1 MQRKFDSQSIFKFWY
16 QNWLRLLLTTEIWVI
31 LYDVF
36 LRAFHFQHWSTKRLV
51 YDMLFMDQVHMGH
64 MWYMPMIIG
73 LYICIPFAARA
84 LKSVDLQIIKFPI
97 LILSLYAFGIPVLV
111 AFNQAMFQEN
121 HIRLLLDLGFSGGVY
136 GLYLVFGWCIRYGL
150 FRAWNTVSVT
160 ICSLICFGIT
170 VGIQLFSYSRGVT
183 YNVWYNYGFLMLCAL
198 FLFEGFSRLPLKK
211 EYKTIL
217 WLSRNSFGIYLIHYP
232 ILLLLKN
239 IILQMSCMMPV
250 KVIFLWIIVLGV
262 SCCFC
267 YVINISPKLSRLL
280 LYNR

>member
-1 MQRKFDSQSIFKFWY
+1 MRQSSPATNLIICLFKNTLKKF
-16 QNWLRLLLTTEIWVI
+16 
-31 LYDVF
+31 
-36 LRAFHFQHWSTKRLV
+36 
-51 YDMLFMDQVHMGH
+51 
-64 MWYMPMIIG
+64 
-73 LYICIPFAARA
+73 
-84 LKSVDLQIIKFPI
+84 
-97 LILSLYAFGIPVLV
+97 
-111 AFNQAMFQEN
+111 
-121 HIRLLLDLGFSGGVY
+121 FSGLDIGP
-136 GLYLVFGWCIRYGL
+136 I
-150 FRAWNTVSVT
+150 
-160 ICSLICFGIT
+160 I
-170 VGIQLFSYSRGVT
+170 